1 MAEVELNIRHD
12 LQDLTQP
19 VGFLGPDGRWFLIDS
34 SENGLAHIYLAEH
47 VYDAYADY
55 IKENHI
61 FVCRIDSDLEHA
73 GIIKVHGDMVRYYAK
88 CAYGG
93 YYDQGWCETPEVN
106 DAQIERLC
114 EYAKKYGYNG
124 RLRINEN
131 YPQYSYAQLRQMD
144 RIQIN
149 SVFSLKR

>member
-1 MAEVELNIRHD
+1 MELNIRHD

-55 IKENHI
+55 IKENRI
-61 FVCRIDSDLEHA
+61 FVGRIDQDLEHV
-73 GIIKVHGDMVRYYAK
+73 GIIKVHGSMVRYYAK
-88 CAYGG
+88 CAFGG
-93 YYDQGWCETPEVN
+93 YHDQGWCETPEVT
-106 DAQIERLC
+106 DIQMERLC
-114 EYAKKYGYNG
+114 EYAKKFGDNG
-124 RLRINEN
+124 RLSFNKT
-131 YPQYSYAQLRQMD
+131 YPKWSYTALKQMN

-149 SVFSLKR
+149 KLFEL